1 MAIETTPFDTAEYLD
16 SPEMIAAYLEAVL
29 EEGDSS
35 MIAVALGN
43 IARAKGMA
51 QIARD
56 AGVTR
61 DSLYKSLKEGGNP
74 TISTFL
80 GVLKGLGMGLSVHP
94 LNAASAGTAAASG
107 ARSVG

>member
-1 MAIETTPFDTAEYLD
+1 MAIETTPFDTADYLD

-29 EEGDSS
+29 EDGDPSL
-35 MIAVALGN
+35 IAAALGN

-51 QIARD
+51 RIARD

-74 TISTFL
+74 TISTFI

-94 LNAASAGTAAASG
+94 LKPSVEAGAGAEAGSA
-107 ARSVG
+107 R